1 MDYLIR
7 VFKDK
12 SFLGDSIERLPDDIK
27 VLREKYQINYPEENI
42 RNKLDHGEPT
52 DVSDIKASVIWN
64 TILRLVCNYWDISEI
79 CFFKFAG
86 PICFFL
92 FPE

>member
-64 TILRLVCNYWDISEI
+64 TILRLVS
-79 CFFKFAG
+79 KFYL
-86 PICFFL
+86 PSTLRFL
-92 FPE
+92 LYLLVLLYVLF

>member
-64 TILRLVCNYWDISEI
+64 TILRLVCKFVNTKAHYYWVLVKTIY
-79 CFFKFAG
+79 
-86 PICFFL
+86 L
-92 FPE
+92 PE

>member
-64 TILRLVCNYWDISEI
+64 TILRLVFVYLKVLYRISI
-79 CFFKFAG
+79 
-86 PICFFL
+86 IS
-92 FPE
+92 

>member
-64 TILRLVCNYWDISEI
+64 TILRLVFVYYLYHLIVI
-79 CFFKFAG
+79 MQTQF
-86 PICFFL
+86 
-92 FPE
+92 

>member
-27 VLREKYQINYPEENI
+27 VLREKYQIN
-42 RNKLDHGEPT
+42 G
-52 DVSDIKASVIWN
+52 
-64 TILRLVCNYWDISEI
+64 RLWGD
-79 CFFKFAG
+79 
-86 PICFFL
+86 FFL
-92 FPE
+92 VIYGLIFWATCYRFLSVSNYNF

>member
-64 TILRLVCNYWDISEI
+64 TILRLVSKFYFPSIS
-79 CFFKFAG
+79 
-86 PICFFL
+86 
-92 FPE
+92 